1 MITGNSWTAD
11 YVDVTHEVP
20 CITDQVHSPG
30 QDVVLNHIDV
40 SLFIA
45 NAEYQ
50 GQATWKTKSYG
61 QRVLWEDEKEETTWK
76 TLAQMGR

>member
-1 MITGNSWTAD
+1 M
-11 YVDVTHEVP
+11 P